1 MKPGDWQFS
10 LRNLDPEPPQPRYV
24 PKPKP
29 KPKPEPRRT
38 KSMPAPKQFI
48 PSESMGD
55 YEDMNRRK
63 SAPSKVAFKDYLILN
78 ILMTENNVDSLN
90 QKLLLLQETETEVSR
105 HGFEPTCII
114 FLWNTAR
121 PVQVNKNH

>member
-63 SAPSKVAFKDYLILN
+63 SAPSKVAFKNYLTIN
-78 ILMTENNVDSLN
+78 SLMTERQLDSLN
-90 QKLLLLQETETEVSR
+90 QKLLLLQEQVSR

-114 FLWNTAR
+114 LFLISGILL
-121 PVQVNKNH
+121 PDQPK

>member
-24 PKPKP
+24 PKAKP

-78 ILMTENNVDSLN
+78 SFMTENNVDSLN
-90 QKLLLLQETETEVSR
+90 QKLLLLQEQEVSR
-105 HGFEPTCII
+105 HDFEHTCII
-114 FLWNTAR
+114 LFLFTWA
-121 PVQVNKNH
+121 K